1 MEKNTS
7 NQSLK
12 NCLYAFAP
20 LAVFYIAAGLAG
32 GCMELIGM
40 TAREKMPAFY
50 NNAADLYTMSSLW
63 SVLRLVI
70 PAGTGF
76 LAVRPQYLAEKTWF
90 YRGFLKE
97 NMSLAGRASA
107 AGQGSEAAKAGRAL
121 FVLMAGTSA
130 LSLGI
135 NVLFSCLG
143 IVSESSA
150 FSSGLLP
157 GPAGILLEASVYGLY
172 MPFIEEM
179 LFRGILF
186 SRLYRLFGRAAAAVF
201 SSLIFGLYHWNPAQ
215 GAYAFVMGLVFAL
228 AYEKT
233 GRIEVPWALH
243 GTCNMMVMVLSWTD
257 TYRRVCTSAWGAGF
271 LAIAAGGYFSLFLTG
286 FFRGNKKH

>member
-1 MEKNTS
+1 MEKHTS

-20 LAVFYIAAGLAG
+20 LAVFYIAAGLTG

-40 TAREKMPAFY
+40 LVQEKRITSYFA
-50 NNAADLYTMSSLW
+50 AADLYAVRSLW

-76 LAVRPQYLAEKTWF
+76 LAVRRRYLAEKAWF
-90 YRGFLKE
+90 YRAFSSADT
-97 NMSLAGRASA
+97 SLAGRAM
-107 AGQGSEAAKAGRAL
+107 AGQGSEAAKARRAL

-130 LSLGI
+130 LSIGI

-143 IVSESSA
+143 IVSENSA

-157 GPAGILLEASVYGLY
+157 GAAGILLEASVYGLY

-186 SRLYRLFGRAAAAVF
+186 SRLYRLSGRVTAAAL

-215 GAYAFVMGLVFAL
+215 GVYAFVMGLVFAL

-233 GRIEVPWALH
+233 GRVEVPWALH
-243 GTCNMMVMVLSWTD
+243 GTCNMMVMVLAWTD
-257 TYRRVCTSAWGAGF
+257 TYRKVCTPAWEAGF
-271 LAIAAGGYFSLFLTG
+271 LGIAAGGYFSLVLMG
-286 FFRGNKKH
+286 FFRETKKR